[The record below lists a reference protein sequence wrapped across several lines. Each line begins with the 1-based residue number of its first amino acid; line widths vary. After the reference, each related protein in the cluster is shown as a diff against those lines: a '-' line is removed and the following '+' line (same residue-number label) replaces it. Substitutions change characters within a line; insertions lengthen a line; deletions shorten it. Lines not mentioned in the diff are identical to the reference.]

1 MNHSFCNNL
10 IQTSLEDVKRM
21 RVYLGKYGGL
31 EAMMQEDVGAGAI
44 TSILND
50 SLGNTTVRVHY
61 TPFDCTDCNDTANFC
76 SGENPF
82 NQKFIDFDFNISRK
96 ICAID
101 LDIDQYNSICG
112 GTNKGAEE
120 FIIQKIYSKL
130 PKALEG
136 INQSILA
143 YLHSNAGQWA
153 SGATSK
159 TYSFTNPT
167 TGNLQANELIRLQW
181 DLTELGITMPV
192 AIAGYAAMAYNQAFI
207 TTKSPN
213 YNGVDATQLS
223 PIKFYTDTTIDK
235 LFPATTNNIL
245 FFDPQRVLFLR
256 WYKHS
261 KRIHNMSRPL
271 SKEDFRN
278 IMKFDSADRVFGV
291 LEVPTAVDSNGN
303 LTNRLPMELEIRKI
317 VTEDSDGCQKPIYR
331 LLITFNGGIMVL
343 PNEQCLTTGN
353 TGVFLA
359 QSCAPAEATPCEP
372 VVPPVIPTITKCFN
386 FVGCDLFPSSSISVN
401 GATQAVTSSTISN
414 ENDLV
419 ALLNTVYPSSF
430 SVVGAGII
438 QANFAVS
445 QLSYCNAVDSHI
457 YELEEVTCP

>member
-1 MNHSFCNNL
+1 MNHVFCNNL
-10 IQTSLEDVKRM
+10 IQTSLEDVTQM
-21 RVYLGKYGGL
+21 RNHLAVYGGL
-31 EAMMQEDVGAGAI
+31 NAVMQNNVGAGAI

-61 TPFDCTDCNDTANFC
+61 TPVDCTDCNDTANFC

-82 NQKFIDFDFNISRK
+82 NQRFVDFDFNIKRK
-96 ICAID
+96 ICTID
-101 LDIDQYNSICG
+101 LDIDKYNSICG
-112 GTNKGAEE
+112 GTDKGAEE
-120 FIIQKIYSKL
+120 FIVQKIYSKL

-136 INQSILA
+136 INQAILA
-143 YLHSNAGQWA
+143 YLHSKAGLWA
-153 SGATSK
+153 NGATSK
-159 TYSFTNPT
+159 TYAFTNPT
-167 TGNLQANELIRLQW
+167 TGNLQANEIIRLQW
-181 DLTELGITMPV
+181 DLTELGITMPI

-213 YNGVDATQLS
+213 YNGVDATQLT

-235 LFPATTNNIL
+235 LYPSTSNNIL
-245 FFDPQRVLFLR
+245 FFNPQQVLFLR
-256 WYKHS
+256 MYEHS

-271 SKEDFRN
+271 TKEDFKNMMR
-278 IMKFDSADRVFGV
+278 FDMADRVFGV
-291 LEVPTAVDSNGN
+291 LEVPTAVDANGN

-317 VTEDSDGCQKPIYR
+317 VVDDADGCQKPIYR
-331 LLITFNGGIMVL
+331 MLITFTGGIMVL

-359 QSCAPAEATPCEP
+359 QSCAPAEATPCAP
-372 VVPPVIPTITKCFN
+372 VVPPVIPTITKCFS

-419 ALLNTVYPSSF
+419 ALLNTVYPAAF

-438 QANFAVS
+438 QANFGVS
-445 QLSYCNAVDSHI
+445 QLSYGNAADSHI
-457 YELEEVTCP
+457 YELVEVTCP